1 MKQRAAAGQ
10 QKPANGQLCLNYLSH
25 PRGQVQMKFYQF
37 ALAGLTGAFV
47 LAALFY
53 FAAYDQAARID
64 GAIKEV
70 RTLAMDQNA
79 SVAIVDFE
87 GANTSDILFVVDDRE
102 IIVVDEN
109 GIPYEGS
116 TISAFDLK
124 QLFKFFTG
132 LGEMKNEPLIS
143 STKLAPGDTV
153 QGVIAA
159 RFEISKDRIDAR
171 RELILRVTDVD
182 GGVSEFSLEA
192 EMEPE

>member
-1 MKQRAAAGQ
+1 
-10 QKPANGQLCLNYLSH
+10 
-25 PRGQVQMKFYQF
+25 MKFYQF
-37 ALAGLTGAFV
+37 ALTGLTGAFV

-64 GAIKEV
+64 GAITEV

-87 GANTSDILFVVDDRE
+87 GANTSNILFVVDDRE

-132 LGEMKNEPLIS
+132 LGEMKNEPLLR
-143 STKLAPGDTV
+143 STKLAPGDRV

-159 RFEISKDRIDAR
+159 RFEISKDQIDAR

>member
-1 MKQRAAAGQ
+1 
-10 QKPANGQLCLNYLSH
+10 
-25 PRGQVQMKFYQF
+25 MKFYQS

-64 GAIKEV
+64 GDITEV

-87 GANTSDILFVVDDRE
+87 GVNMSDILFVVDDRE

-109 GIPYEGS
+109 GIPHEGS

-132 LGEMKNEPLIS
+132 H
-143 STKLAPGDTV
+143 
-153 QGVIAA
+153 
-159 RFEISKDRIDAR
+159 
-171 RELILRVTDVD
+171 
-182 GGVSEFSLEA
+182 
-192 EMEPE
+192 